1 MITRKEYMDNKVT
14 HYQYYSQF
22 YTKEIETLILS
33 AFTKDYLLSKYKD
46 DNNLNNIP
54 LSKWDD
60 LSLYLSIDN
69 KIREV
74 GDTPTLAVKV
84 CILKNCAI
92 RLISE

>member
-1 MITRKEYMDNKVT
+1 MLTRKQYMDNEVS
-14 HYQYYSQF
+14 HYKYYSQF
-22 YTKEIETLILS
+22 YDTEIERLILNTFTKE
-33 AFTKDYLLSKYKD
+33 YLLSKYND
-46 DNNLNNIP
+46 DSNLNNIP

-84 CILKNCAI
+84 CVLKNCAV
-92 RLISE
+92 RLIS